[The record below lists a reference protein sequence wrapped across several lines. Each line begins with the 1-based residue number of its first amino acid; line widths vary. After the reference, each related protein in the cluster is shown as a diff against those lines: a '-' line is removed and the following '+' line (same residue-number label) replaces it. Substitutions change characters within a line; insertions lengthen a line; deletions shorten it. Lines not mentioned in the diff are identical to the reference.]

1 VVQAKDVQDLFRTE
15 YGPFRQYFVN
25 KGQKM
30 LTDSTECGGGRHLVL
45 ESINLEACF
54 GRGVLTAAI
63 SLRRVEMFIVEL
75 RGSYSESNA
84 EQTTVGREIA

>member
-1 VVQAKDVQDLFRTE
+1 
-15 YGPFRQYFVN
+15 
-25 KGQKM
+25 M
-30 LTDSTECGGGRHLVL
+30 L